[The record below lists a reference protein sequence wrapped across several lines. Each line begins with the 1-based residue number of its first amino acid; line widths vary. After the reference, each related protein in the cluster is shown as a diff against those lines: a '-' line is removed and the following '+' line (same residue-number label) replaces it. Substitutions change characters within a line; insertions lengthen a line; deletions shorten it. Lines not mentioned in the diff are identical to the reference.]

1 MQTFR
6 LFINF
11 LQRKCSL
18 EGLSGEA
25 GKPRKAG
32 TVDYLDTTSNSAEAG
47 KFILPARYAEFV
59 RVGQQS
65 MVAVPVGAVTY

>member
-18 EGLSGEA
+18 EGLSGKA
-25 GKPRKAG
+25 GKPREAG
-32 TVDYLDTTSNSAEAG
+32 AVNYLDTTSNSTEAG
-47 KFILPARYAEFV
+47 KFILPARYAKFV
-59 RVGQQS
+59 RIGQQS
-65 MVAVPVGAVTY
+65 VVAVPVGAVSY